1 MPIRYALLYLLAWS
15 LLGLVLMGV
24 DKRRAIRN
32 KRRISEKNLFLI
44 SFLGGA
50 AGSAAGMFLFRHKT
64 RHWYFRYG
72 LPVLLLLQLGLIFL
86 LVSKGYFYGSILC
99 SAP

>member
-44 SFLGGA
+44 SFFGGV
-50 AGSAAGMFLFRHKT
+50 AGSTAGMFLFRHKT

-72 LPVLLLLQLGLIFL
+72 LPALLLLQLGLIFF

-99 SAP
+99 LAP